1 MRKFGLIGYPLS
13 HSFSKKYF
21 TDKFFNEGLVNCRY
35 DNYPLTNILSLYDLL
50 QSDNQIEGLNV
61 TIPYKSKVM
70 DCLDFIDPDALSVG
84 AVNVLKINRVGD
96 GMKVLGFNSDI
107 TGIKDTIAP
116 LMSPSLKNALI
127 LGTGGA
133 SKAVR
138 YVLRNLGIN
147 YTVVSRTSQ
156 PDCLTYNEIEPRL
169 YNEIQIII
177 NTTPLGMFPDTKTM
191 PLIRYDLLRREHI
204 LFDLVY
210 NPEITAFLKK
220 GSEKG
225 CTIINGLKM
234 LYSQAEKSWEIWNN
248 PDY

>member
-1 MRKFGLIGYPLS
+1 MRKFGLIGYPLT
-13 HSFSKKYF
+13 HSFSKRYF
-21 TDKFFNEGLVNCRY
+21 TDKFFNEGLVSCRY

-61 TIPYKSKVM
+61 TIPYKSEVM
-70 DCLDFIDPDALSVG
+70 DCLDFTDTDALSVG
-84 AVNVLKINRVGD
+84 AVNVLKIKRFGE
-96 GMKVLGFNSDI
+96 GMKLLGFNSDI

-116 LMSPSLKNALI
+116 LISPSLKNALI

-138 YVLRNLGIN
+138 FVLDTVGIKF
-147 YTVVSRTSQ
+147 TVVSRISR
-156 PDCLTYNEIEPRL
+156 PDCLTYDEIEPQL
-169 YNEIQIII
+169 YDDVQIII
-177 NTTPLGMFPDTKTM
+177 NTTPLGMFPDTGSM
-191 PLIRYDLLRREHI
+191 PLIRYDLLRRDHI

-210 NPEITAFLKK
+210 NPEMTAFLKK